1 MNIKVNNVLAHLAK
15 NGNVTIKMDRA
26 SGVTQLT
33 VSRRQKG
40 DYVVG
45 SHPGSKLAMV
55 NLADLK
61 AELIANS
68 IYIESWR

>member
-1 MNIKVNNVLAHLAK
+1 MNIKVNNVLNHLEK
-15 NGNVTIKMDRA
+15 KGSVTIKMDRA
-26 SGVTQLT
+26 SGIHQMTI
-33 VSRRQKG
+33 SRRPKG

-45 SHPGSKLAMV
+45 VHPGSKLAMI